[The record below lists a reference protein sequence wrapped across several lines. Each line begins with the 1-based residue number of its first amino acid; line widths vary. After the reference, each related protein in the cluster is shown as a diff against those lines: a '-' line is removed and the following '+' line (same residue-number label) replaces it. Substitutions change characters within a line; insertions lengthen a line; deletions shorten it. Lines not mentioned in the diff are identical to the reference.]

1 MPTYWAVYLT
11 AARATLGVV
20 VLPVTSKPRG
30 GGSTVYTHH
39 TPMNEPSEANIN
51 HRDYLFKLQKWEMH
65 NDLQTMVVSG
75 QNDKYAISLSLTI
88 YTSMFLWGPGQGVG
102 PGSKCGSWCH
112 TRHTAVVSPRHGVS
126 HSPHRRYSPDSASPL
141 TESPWSPEHRETIY
155 IQHQNLQIIK
165 HLFRTK
171 THFKYRSSIIQN
183 EIV

>member
-1 MPTYWAVYLT
+1 
-11 AARATLGVV
+11 
-20 VLPVTSKPRG
+20 
-30 GGSTVYTHH
+30 
-39 TPMNEPSEANIN
+39 MNGPSEANID
-51 HRDYLFKLQKWEMH
+51 HRDFHFKLQKWEMH

-112 TRHTAVVSPRHGVS
+112 THHTAVVSPRHGVS
-126 HSPHRRYSPDSASPL
+126 HSPHRRYSPGSASPL